1 MPFLDLFKKT
11 PKWRHADPEVRRRA
25 VAELPEGETSLLLR
39 LAGEDPDVEVR
50 RAAWGRIGDWRL
62 LAPLAARLGE
72 AEAGEINQRLDR
84 LRLEEI
90 LAAQGTAAKR
100 ELISALSRDEL
111 LAEIVLREADLGA
124 RRLAVELIAVQEVLV
139 GLAGQNCGK
148 AVGLLIVERVN
159 DGALLARLAGEASS
173 RAVRARAQ
181 QRAEALAAKESSSP
195 EALRQGELDRIACRA
210 AALAEAGEA
219 EAALT
224 ECRRLQRRLRELAA
238 ADGELGSRLERLA
251 RELSLR
257 HLEEAARQEARRAEN
272 SRREAVLAQAGRIV
286 ADWEALAL
294 ASEGRE
300 EGLGRLRSEWA
311 RLEAEAEGEWLA
323 PFREPLA
330 RAEAA
335 LAASGELLARERAQ
349 EAELLAALAQVLAR
363 LAAQDLEAVQGLIA
377 DLQARFDAWHPRLL
391 GRQQVAAALVQA
403 RERRQEAVASRE
415 AASLAQRRQWL
426 DELRALIARDELRKV
441 EAGLKEI
448 TDHWRQPAL
457 PAPGAELEDE
467 FAALARQASERL
479 AALRQQEE
487 WRRWHNQTRKLE
499 LIEAAR
505 ALEGVAELALV
516 FKRLKELQE
525 GWRLVGPAP
534 AREERGLWLAF
545 KEATDRNFARCRE
558 FFQARDQEVAARL
571 TARAELVKLAVARQ
585 DSEDWRETVEF
596 MRDLQA
602 RWKAVGPVPRDRERE
617 LFAAFRAAADHFFA
631 RRQVYLANQEA
642 GREEN
647 RAHKEALCQEAEG
660 LADRPELEDKAKFKD
675 LQARWKAY
683 GPAPKDQ
690 EEPLWQRFRAAC
702 DRYYAWLD
710 TLRPENLARKEA
722 LCREVE
728 ELTVDLRP
736 ETNFARLGKRII
748 ELQRRWR
755 EIGPVP
761 EGQEEALWQ
770 RFKGGGDRFFAAKAA
785 REAAIDQARPA
796 NQERREALLA
806 KVKELAAAKVCRET
820 VREIVACQEEW
831 RGLGPGDQARDRELR
846 QEFATICG
854 AFFAERREAA
864 QEIDRLN
871 RENLRRKE
879 ALCLRLEMIAG
890 VERPSPPA
898 RPEARS
904 AGGLTLAEQLQLAF
918 ETNFVLAAGEGE
930 DRSRRAREEIE
941 QVRREWQGLGPA
953 PPEHEHGIRRRY
965 TEALA
970 AALKR
975 GSA

>member
-25 VAELPEGETSLLLR
+25 VAELPEGEISLFLQ
-39 LAGEDPDVEVR
+39 LAGEDPDAEVR
-50 RAAWGRIGDWRL
+50 RAALGRIGDWRL
-62 LAPLAARLGE
+62 LAPLAARFGE

-84 LRLEEI
+84 LRFEEI
-90 LAAQGTAAKR
+90 LAAQGSAAKR
-100 ELISALSRDEL
+100 ELISALSRDDL
-111 LAEIVLREADLGA
+111 LAEIVLRETDLGA
-124 RRLAVELIAVQEVLV
+124 KRLAVELIAAQEVLAD
-139 GLAGQNCGK
+139 LACQNCGK
-148 AVGLLIVERVN
+148 AVGLLIVDRVD
-159 DGALLARLAGEASS
+159 DGALLARLADEASS

-181 QRAEALAAKESSSP
+181 QRAADLAAKEASSP
-195 EALRQGELDRIACRA
+195 EALRQDELDRIASRA
-210 AALAEAGEA
+210 ATLAEAGEVDV
-219 EAALT
+219 ALT

-257 HLEEAARQEARRAEN
+257 QREAAARQEARRAEK
-272 SRREAVLAQAGRIV
+272 SLREAAQAQAGRIV
-286 ADWEALAL
+286 ADWESLAL
-294 ASEGRE
+294 AVEGRE
-300 EGLGRLRSEWA
+300 EGLSRLKSEWA
-311 RLEAEAEGEWLA
+311 SLEAEADGEWLA

-335 LAASGELLARERAQ
+335 FAESGELLARERAQ
-349 EAELLAALAQVLAR
+349 EVELLAALAQVEAR
-363 LAAQDLEAVQGLIA
+363 LAAQELEAVQGLIA

-391 GRQQVAAALVQA
+391 GRQQVAAALAQA
-403 RERRQEAVASRE
+403 RERRQEAVASRAE
-415 AASLAQRRQWL
+415 ASLAQRRRWL
-426 DELRALIARDELRKV
+426 DELRALIASDELRKV
-441 EAGLKEI
+441 ESGLKEI
-448 TDHWRQPAL
+448 ADRWRQPTSL
-457 PAPGAELEDE
+457 APGAELEDE
-467 FAALARQASERL
+467 FAALARQASERM

-505 ALEGVAELALV
+505 ALDGVEELALV

-525 GWRLVGPAP
+525 GWRLVGPAL
-534 AREERGLWLAF
+534 AKEERGLWLAF

-558 FFQARDQEVAARL
+558 FFQARDQEVEARL
-571 TARAELVKLAVARQ
+571 AARAELVELAVARQ
-585 DSEDWRETVEF
+585 DSEDWRETAEF

-602 RWKAVGPVPRDRERE
+602 RWKASGPVPRDRERE

-631 RRQVYLANQEA
+631 RRQAYLDNLEA

-647 RAHKEALCQEAEG
+647 RAHKEALCLEAEG
-660 LADRPELEDKAKFKD
+660 LADRPELEYKAKFKD
-675 LQARWKAY
+675 LQARWQAC
-683 GPAPKDQ
+683 GPAPKGQ

-710 TLRPENLARKEA
+710 TLRPENLARKEV

-728 ELTVDLRP
+728 ELTADLRP
-736 ETNFARLGKRII
+736 ETNFVRLGKRII

-761 EGQEEALWQ
+761 EGQAEALWQ

-785 REAAIDQARPA
+785 RESAIDQARPA

-806 KVKELAAAKVCRET
+806 KVKELAAAKVSRET
-820 VREIVACQEEW
+820 VRELIACQEEW
-831 RGLGPGDQARDRELR
+831 GGLGPGDKARDRELR
-846 QEFATICG
+846 QEFAAILA

-864 QEIDRLN
+864 QEIDRLC
-871 RENLRRKE
+871 RENIRRKE

-890 VERPSPPA
+890 VERPSAA

-904 AGGLTLAEQLQLAF
+904 AGGLTLAEQLKLAF
-918 ETNFVLAAGEGE
+918 ETNFVLAAGQGE

-953 PPEHEHGIRRRY
+953 PPEHEHWIRRRY

>member
-25 VAELPEGETSLLLR
+25 VAELPAGETSLFLQ
-39 LAGEDPDVEVR
+39 LAGQDPDAEVR
-50 RAAWGRIGDWRL
+50 RAALGRIGDWRL

-84 LRLEEI
+84 LRFEEI

-100 ELISALSRDEL
+100 ELISALSRDDL
-111 LAEIVLREADLGA
+111 LAEIVLRETDLGA
-124 RRLAVELIAVQEVLV
+124 KRLAVELIAAQEVLAD
-139 GLAGQNCGK
+139 LACQNCGK
-148 AVGLLIVERVN
+148 AVGLLIVDRVD
-159 DGALLARLAGEASS
+159 DGALLARLADEASS

-181 QRAEALAAKESSSP
+181 QRAADLAAKEASSP
-195 EALRQGELDRIACRA
+195 EAHRQDELDRIASRA
-210 AALAEAGEA
+210 ATLAEAGEVD
-219 EAALT
+219 AALT

-238 ADGELGSRLERLA
+238 DDELGSRLERLA
-251 RELSLR
+251 PELSLR
-257 HLEEAARQEARRAEN
+257 QREAAARQEARRAEKN
-272 SRREAVLAQAGRIV
+272 LREAAQAQAGRIV
-286 ADWEALAL
+286 ADWESLAL
-294 ASEGRE
+294 AAEGRE
-300 EGLGRLRSEWA
+300 EGLSRLKSEWA
-311 RLEAEAEGEWLA
+311 SLEAEADGEWLA
-323 PFREPLA
+323 TFREPLA

-335 LAASGELLARERAQ
+335 FAESGELLARERAQ
-349 EAELLAALAQVLAR
+349 EAELLAALAQVEAR
-363 LAAQDLEAVQGLIA
+363 LAAQELEAVQGLIA

-391 GRQQVAAALVQA
+391 GRQQVAAALAQA
-403 RERRQEAVASRE
+403 RERRQEAVASRAE
-415 AASLAQRRQWL
+415 ASLAQRRRWL
-426 DELRALIARDELRKV
+426 DELRALIASDELRKV
-441 EAGLKEI
+441 ESGLKEI
-448 TDHWRQPAL
+448 ADRWRQPTSL
-457 PAPGAELEDE
+457 APGAELEDE
-467 FAALARQASERL
+467 FAALARQASERM

-505 ALEGVAELALV
+505 ALDGVEELALV

-525 GWRLVGPAP
+525 GWRLVGPAL
-534 AREERGLWLAF
+534 AKEERGLWLAF

-558 FFQARDQEVAARL
+558 FFQARDQEVEARL
-571 TARAELVKLAVARQ
+571 AARAELVELAVARQ
-585 DSEDWRETVEF
+585 DSEDWRETAEF

-602 RWKAVGPVPRDRERE
+602 RWKASGPVPRDRERE

-631 RRQVYLANQEA
+631 RRQAYLDNLEA

-647 RAHKEALCQEAEG
+647 RAHKEALCLEAEG
-660 LADRPELEDKAKFKD
+660 LADRPELEYKTRFKD
-675 LQARWKAY
+675 LQARWQAC
-683 GPAPKDQ
+683 GPAPKGQ

-710 TLRPENLARKEA
+710 TLRPENLARKEV

-728 ELTVDLRP
+728 ELTADLRP
-736 ETNFARLGKRII
+736 ETNFVRLGKRII

-761 EGQEEALWQ
+761 EGQAEALWQ

-785 REAAIDQARPA
+785 RESAIDQARPA

-806 KVKELAAAKVCRET
+806 KVKELAAAKVSRET
-820 VREIVACQEEW
+820 VRELIACQEEW
-831 RGLGPGDQARDRELR
+831 WGLGPGDKARDRELR
-846 QEFATICG
+846 QEFAAILA

-864 QEIDRLN
+864 QEIDRLC
-871 RENLRRKE
+871 RENIRRKE

-890 VERPSPPA
+890 VERPSAA

-904 AGGLTLAEQLQLAF
+904 AGGLTLAEQLKLAF
-918 ETNFVLAAGEGE
+918 ETNFVLAAGQGE

-953 PPEHEHGIRRRY
+953 PPEHEHWIRRRY